1 MGADGDRAFHH
12 RHVDQLLPHRLA
24 RGHTRRELGVVA
36 ARLLRGCLLRRER
49 AHALD
54 VRQVPEDEGGA
65 AGNPPVIGPPRPP
78 PRAPPRPRG
87 AKRPPTKRRGRPPP
101 APALPAPPQ
110 PAPRPGPEPGRFT

>member
-65 AGNPPVIGPPRPP
+65 AGSRPVIVPPRPP
-78 PRAPPRPRG
+78 PRAPPRTPRSRAPPSKPRG
-87 AKRPPTKRRGRPPP
+87 GPPP
-101 APALPAPPQ
+101 APPTPTA
-110 PAPRPGPEPGRFT
+110 